1 MSLQEEL
8 LSFASS
14 VGDMFRRRVAKTP
27 NSLAFLDPDRA
38 PQGPNQWSRYTWAES
53 RVLVD
58 QLAAGLLARGL
69 AREQRVGIIS
79 STRLEWILMDLA
91 VACAAGATTT
101 VYPNT
106 AAGDVDFILGDSGTC
121 IAVVEDASQLAKV
134 NASPFL
140 AKTIHTIVVIDASG
154 VELNDRVISYTQLQ
168 RLGAELLDQNPGIV
182 DEAIATT
189 GHETLSTL
197 IYTSGTTGQ
206 PKGVRLNHASW
217 IYEGA
222 GTKHW
227 EIIDESDLQYLWL
240 PLSHVFGKAL
250 IACQIAYGFASAVDG
265 RIDRIVEG
273 LGEVKPTFMCGAPRI
288 FEKVR
293 AAVMTSSSGLKD
305 HVARWAFA
313 VGRDSRSYRLA
324 GRPMP
329 GFLAIKYRLADAL
342 VEFTA

>member
-27 NSLAFLDPDRA
+27 NSLPFLDPDRA

-189 GHETLSTL
+189 TSEST
-197 IYTSGTTGQ
+197 TRWGPRTRSASTT
-206 PKGVRLNHASW
+206 PVA
-217 IYEGA
+217 
-222 GTKHW
+222 
-227 EIIDESDLQYLWL
+227 
-240 PLSHVFGKAL
+240 
-250 IACQIAYGFASAVDG
+250 
-265 RIDRIVEG
+265 
-273 LGEVKPTFMCGAPRI
+273 AP
-288 FEKVR
+288 
-293 AAVMTSSSGLKD
+293 AMS
-305 HVARWAFA
+305 
-313 VGRDSRSYRLA
+313 
-324 GRPMP
+324 
-329 GFLAIKYRLADAL
+329 
-342 VEFTA
+342 